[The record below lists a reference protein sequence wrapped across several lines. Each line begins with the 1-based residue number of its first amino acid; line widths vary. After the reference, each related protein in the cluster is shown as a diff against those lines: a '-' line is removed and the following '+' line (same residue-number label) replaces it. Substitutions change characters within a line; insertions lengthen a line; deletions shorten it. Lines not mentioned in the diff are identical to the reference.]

1 VFPRLVPV
9 DGRAAPACHAPRRGI
24 PAPRSAS
31 AGSRAIAPDRLEF
44 DEDASV
50 GPEAHAVLGERR
62 AEEIAA
68 ELFEA
73 DAIVGGTQTLAWR
86 SERKRFQR
94 ASGVGTEAAVKLRQ
108 LRAEKQVLDQGENP
122 VGDVLV
128 AWHAASECGVAKD
141 PRVENVTTS

>member
-1 VFPRLVPV
+1 
-9 DGRAAPACHAPRRGI
+9 
-24 PAPRSAS
+24 
-31 AGSRAIAPDRLEF
+31 
-44 DEDASV
+44 
-50 GPEAHAVLGERR
+50 
-62 AEEIAA
+62 
-68 ELFEA
+68 
-73 DAIVGGTQTLAWR
+73 LAWR